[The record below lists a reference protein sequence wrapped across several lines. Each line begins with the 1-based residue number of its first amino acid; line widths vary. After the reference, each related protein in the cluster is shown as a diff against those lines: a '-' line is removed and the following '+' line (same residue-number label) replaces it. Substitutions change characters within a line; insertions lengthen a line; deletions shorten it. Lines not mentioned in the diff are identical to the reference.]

1 MDVMSKRPAI
11 FSEAPKPSAL
21 YQPPFIPLQP
31 NQQILMYG
39 TAHKLSEKHLT
50 NGGYLCRSYGSID
63 DLLPRSILTGYQKSE
78 TNVINPYTHHSGE
91 SFINASEILSY
102 KWENSVPF
110 RPSFTW
116 PKFDSSVQT
125 MYNPLVDSTIPLD
138 NADSEEMKISPENSP
153 AAASNN
159 QSGIGENSP
168 DYNQCNYLCKVKP
181 KLAPLEEAP
190 NEVSSSNGP
199 ADKAWPAQPGNGE
212 LAELK
217 MFRVAL
223 TDFIKE
229 LVKPAWKN
237 GILSINAHRMLV
249 KKASDKVVSSVQPHH
264 VPNTQESVRQYISM
278 YRPKIEKLVEVKI
291 YPAGNK

>member
-1 MDVMSKRPAI
+1 MSKRPAI
-11 FSEAPKPSAL
+11 FSEVPKPSAL
-21 YQPPFIPLQP
+21 YRSPYLPLKP
-31 NQQILMYG
+31 NQQIILYG
-39 TAHKLSEKHLT
+39 GAQSSSEKNLT
-50 NGGYLCRSYGSID
+50 DGVYLCRSYGSLD
-63 DLLPRSILTGYQKSE
+63 DSLPKSFLTGYQKSE
-78 TNVINPYTHHSGE
+78 TNVTNPHSHHSSM

-110 RPSFTW
+110 RSSFSW

-125 MYNPLVDSTIPLD
+125 LYDPLVDSTDHLD
-138 NADSEEMKISPENSP
+138 NADSEEMKISPENSA

-181 KLAPLEEAP
+181 KLAPLDEVS

-199 ADKAWPAQPGNGE
+199 ADKAWPVQPGNGE

-217 MFRVAL
+217 MFRVTL
-223 TDFIKE
+223 TEFIKE

-237 GILSINAHRMLV
+237 GILSVKAHKMLV
-249 KKASDKVVSSVQPHH
+249 KKASDKVVGSVQPHQ
-264 VPNTQESVRQYISM
+264 VLNTQESVKQYISM
-278 YRPKIEKLVEVKI
+278 YRSKIEKLVEVKI
-291 YPAGNK
+291 YSAGKK